1 MRSIAVAN
9 LKGGSAKTTTALCLA
24 VGAAMRGRRVLL
36 LDSDPQ
42 GNSSAVM
49 LDGWPAADPTL
60 SHVLLDQVE
69 PHEAI
74 RSTRIEGLDVLPA
87 DGKLADATLV
97 LADQLGR
104 ERRLRVAL
112 ETISG
117 DYDLV
122 VVDAAPQLSLV
133 GINVLNAVGE
143 LLVPVD
149 AGAFSIS
156 GLTRLQESIE
166 QVRRYLDN
174 HALKIGGL
182 VMTRTHANRATRDIL
197 NQLRGAFGAL
207 VYQTTIPHSVRV
219 EEAHA
224 RHRTVLE
231 YAPKSAPA
239 LAYQAL
245 VSEVLDDVQ
254 TGTWNPA
261 DPVAVD
267 EADAA

>member
-24 VGAAMRGRRVLL
+24 VRAAMRGRRVLL

-49 LDGWPAADPTL
+49 LDGEPAADPTL

-69 PHEAI
+69 PNEAI

-112 ETISG
+112 ETIAA

-122 VVDAAPQLSLV
+122 VVDAALRALAGRNQRFERGRRVACPGRRRRVLDLRPQSIAGIHRASPALS
-133 GINVLNAVGE
+133 GQPHPE
-143 LLVPVD
+143 D
-149 AGAFSIS
+149 
-156 GLTRLQESIE
+156 
-166 QVRRYLDN
+166 RRPGDDQDPRQP
-174 HALKIGGL
+174 HHRTSSTSSAAHRGL
-182 VMTRTHANRATRDIL
+182 VH
-197 NQLRGAFGAL
+197 
-207 VYQTTIPHSVRV
+207 QTTIPHSVRV
-219 EEAHA
+219 EEAQPGIG
-224 RHRTVLE
+224 RC
-231 YAPKSAPA
+231 
-239 LAYQAL
+239 
-245 VSEVLDDVQ
+245 
-254 TGTWNPA
+254 WNTP
-261 DPVAVD
+261 PSRRSSRLSSTRFGGP
-267 EADAA
+267 